1 MKKEYYMKI
10 KANFSF
16 NHTQSTQKNTMKKER
31 IEISQELLI
40 IWETCW
46 FVKILKTL
54 IYLKMRTSK
63 KESNTWQKQDN

>member
-16 NHTQSTQKNTMKKER
+16 NHTHSTQKNTMKKER
-31 IEISQELLI
+31 IEIFQELLI

-54 IYLKMRTSK
+54 IYLKMQTSK
-63 KESNTWQKQDN
+63 KETNTWQKQDN